1 MAPDAL
7 VATKL
12 NLSDGGKHVSSM
24 RSGWFID
31 DRGAKV
37 EQCMQT
43 EDGVQ
48 KGLRTILMERNL
60 WNPGMSA
67 KEARETLSKQP
78 DFESQKE
85 WLEETVVENQPG
97 LAIIFYPKFH

>member
-1 MAPDAL
+1 
-7 VATKL
+7 
-12 NLSDGGKHVSSM
+12 
-24 RSGWFID
+24 
-31 DRGAKV
+31 
-37 EQCMQT
+37 MQT

-48 KGLRTILMERNL
+48 KGLRAILMERNL
-60 WNPGMSA
+60 WNPGVSA

-97 LAIIFYPKFH
+97 LAIIFYPKFHCEFNFIELYWGYCKRFLRTNCDYS